1 VEHEDEGYTAVVVIN
16 TGTEDKVDVGYWVD
30 YFGATHPVL
39 YDEDETVR
47 DMYESGSGPP
57 HFTVIDRDMTILWKG
72 AGTFGHADAEE
83 LLTSLLAKK

>member
-1 VEHEDEGYTAVVVIN
+1 MTVVVIN
-16 TGTEDKVDVGYWVD
+16 NGTKTSVDVGYWVD
-30 YFGATHPVL
+30 FFGSTHPVL

-72 AGTFGHADAEE
+72 TGSHGHADAVE
-83 LLTSLLAKK
+83 LVESLLAKK